1 MSLLIPDRFNPE
13 KAAFRKSAF
22 RKSESKR
29 PESRRSE
36 SKRSEPRKLELDNSA
51 ALSKVGLRLRSSR
64 LILRHGCVQDIPSI
78 LAYYRDNQEH
88 LAPFEPLKPSSFYT
102 RSYWEELLAERLL
115 DTQEERSLRLFIFL
129 REQPD
134 VLIGTLNFNNYVRGV
149 FQSCTLGY
157 SLAEKA
163 QGRGYMNEALQTGI
177 RHIFEEVK
185 LHRISANYLPHNQR
199 SANLLKRLGFS
210 VDGYARDYL
219 YIAGQWQDHI
229 LTSLVNPMKFG

>member
-1 MSLLIPDRFNPE
+1 MSLLIPSQPGAN
-13 KAAFRKSAF
+13 
-22 RKSESKR
+22 
-29 PESRRSE
+29 
-36 SKRSEPRKLELDNSA
+36 KLESSLKA
-51 ALSKVGLRLRSSR
+51 GLKLKSSR
-64 LILRHGCVQDIPSI
+64 LILRHGYNKDIPAI

-88 LAPFEPLKPSSFYT
+88 LAPFEPLKPSAFYT
-102 RSYWEELLAERLL
+102 RTYWEESLSERLL
-115 DTQEERSLRLFIFL
+115 DAQEGRSLRLFIFL
-129 REQPD
+129 RDRPD

-157 SLAEKA
+157 SLSKAA
-163 QGRGYMNEALQTGI
+163 QGHGYMTEALQVGI
-177 RHIFEEVK
+177 RHIFAEVK
-185 LHRISANYLPHNQR
+185 LHRIGANYLPHNQR

>member
-1 MSLLIPDRFNPE
+1 MRLTYNYAIVMSLLIPAQFTP
-13 KAAFRKSAF
+13 KKSAS
-22 RKSESKR
+22 RTSEY
-29 PESRRSE
+29 RRSE
-36 SKRSEPRKLELDNSA
+36 SRKLELDSLE
-51 ALSKVGLRLRSSR
+51 ALSKVGPKLRSSR
-64 LILRHGCVQDIPSI
+64 LILRHGQIKDIPAI
-78 LAYYRDNQEH
+78 LAYYRENQAH

-115 DTQEERSLRLFIFL
+115 DTQEGRSLRLFIFL

-157 SLAEKA
+157 SLAEKT
-163 QGRGYMNEALQTGI
+163 QGRGYMNEALQVGI
-177 RHIFEEVK
+177 RYIFEEVK
-185 LHRISANYLPHNQR
+185 LHRIGANYLPHNQR

-219 YIAGQWQDHI
+219 YIAGQWQDHV
-229 LTSLVNPMKFG
+229 LASLVNPTKFG